1 MWNLHW
7 TGVRLPSPPLMK
19 TKVILL
25 SLLLILNSV
34 ELFRH
39 NEILRFLIDGR
50 PKSITYFHTTF
61 MFTHIEIEV
70 IEPEIRKD
78 SAAFQSMN
86 IYFFSRDFHLHNKIS
101 WRYIKFIET

>member
-1 MWNLHW
+1 
-7 TGVRLPSPPLMK
+7 
-19 TKVILL
+19 
-25 SLLLILNSV
+25 
-34 ELFRH
+34 
-39 NEILRFLIDGR
+39 
-50 PKSITYFHTTF
+50 

-86 IYFFSRDFHLHNKIS
+86 IYFFSENFDLHHTIH

>member
-1 MWNLHW
+1 MIKIFIYPAILAAVVFFSYAVKQH
-7 TGVRLPSPPLMK
+7 PI
-19 TKVILL
+19 TK
-25 SLLLILNSV
+25 
-34 ELFRH
+34 
-39 NEILRFLIDGR
+39 FLIDGR

-78 SAAFQSMN
+78 CAAFQSIN
-86 IYFFSRDFHLHNKIS
+86 IYIFSETYHVHHTIS

>member
-7 TGVRLPSPPLMK
+7 TGVQLPSPPLMK

-39 NEILRFLIDGR
+39 NQILRFLIDGR
-50 PKSITYFHTTF
+50 PKTVTYFHTTF

-86 IYFFSRDFHLHNKIS
+86 IYIFSENFHLHHTIS

>member
-1 MWNLHW
+1 
-7 TGVRLPSPPLMK
+7 MK
-19 TKVILL
+19 TKVILI
-25 SLLLILNSV
+25 SFLLLLNGI
-34 ELFRH
+34 ETIRH
-39 NEILRFLIDGR
+39 NQILRFLIDGR
-50 PKSITYFHTTF
+50 PKSIIYFHTTF

-86 IYFFSRDFHLHNKIS
+86 LYFFPETFHLHHTIH

>member
-1 MWNLHW
+1 
-7 TGVRLPSPPLMK
+7 MK
-19 TKVILL
+19 IKAVLL
-25 SLLLILNSV
+25 SLLLMLSSI

-39 NEILRFLIDGR
+39 NQILRFLIDGR

-86 IYFFSRDFHLHNKIS
+86 IYFFSENFCLHHTIH

>member
-1 MWNLHW
+1 MWNLYW

-25 SLLLILNSV
+25 SIYLLLISADML
-34 ELFRH
+34 RH
-39 NEILRFLIDGR
+39 NAVFQFLIDGR
-50 PKSITYFHTTF
+50 PKSISYFHTTF

-78 SAAFQSMN
+78 CAAFESIN
-86 IYFFSRDFHLHNKIS
+86 IYFFSETYHLHHTIH

>member
-19 TKVILL
+19 TKIILL
-25 SLLLILNSV
+25 SLFLLLNAV
-34 ELFRH
+34 EIVRH
-39 NEILRFLIDGR
+39 NQILRFLIDGR
-50 PKSITYFHTTF
+50 PKQITYFHTTF

-70 IEPEIRKD
+70 IEPEMRKD
-78 SAAFQSMN
+78 CAAFQSMN
-86 IYFFSRDFHLHNKIS
+86 IYIFCENYDLHHTLH

>member
-19 TKVILL
+19 SKVILL
-25 SLLLILNSV
+25 SLLLILNSI
-34 ELFRH
+34 ELFQ
-39 NEILRFLIDGR
+39 NNQILRFLIDGR
-50 PKSITYFHTTF
+50 PKSITYFRPTF

-86 IYFFSRDFHLHNKIS
+86 IYIFSENFHLHHTIS

>member
-1 MWNLHW
+1 
-7 TGVRLPSPPLMK
+7 MK
-19 TKVILL
+19 IKAVLL
-25 SLLLILNSV
+25 SLLLMLSGI

-39 NEILRFLIDGR
+39 NQILRFLIDGR
-50 PKSITYFHTTF
+50 PKQVVYFHSTF

-78 SAAFQSMN
+78 CAAFQSMN
-86 IYFFSRDFHLHNKIS
+86 IYFFSEDFHLHYTIH